1 MEQAQ
6 KLRLSNAFE
15 ERVKSLLD
23 DHYCLRV
30 KTRLSNI
37 WIARLHHM
45 ANGNDIVIKAYPKQM
60 ILEQFTNKVCTHREQ
75 LQSSLDNDIDSV
87 MDYLFSRP

>member
-6 KLRLSNAFE
+6 TLRLSNAFE
-15 ERVKSLLD
+15 ERVRSLLD

-30 KTRLSNI
+30 KTRLSDI

-45 ANGNDIVIKAYPKQM
+45 ANGNDIVIKAFPQEQR
-60 ILEQFTNKVCTHREQ
+60 IIQFTNRIITHDEQ
-75 LQSSLDNDIDSV
+75 LSQ
-87 MDYLFSRP
+87 

>member
-6 KLRLSNAFE
+6 TLRLSNAFE
-15 ERVKSLLD
+15 ERVRSLLD

-75 LQSSLDNDIDSV
+75 LQSYTASNIDSV
-87 MDYLFSRP
+87 LDSIFSRP

>member
-6 KLRLSNAFE
+6 TLRLSNAFE
-15 ERVKSLLD
+15 ERIRSLLD

-45 ANGNDIVIKAYPKQM
+45 ANGNDIVIKAFP
-60 ILEQFTNKVCTHREQ
+60 LEQRITQYTNRIITHDEQ
-75 LQSSLDNDIDSV
+75 LSL
-87 MDYLFSRP
+87 